1 MHLHMI
7 CKMADSLNAI
17 TDATTAAGANQI
29 GGITFSVSDTKQQEV
44 RDGLVTAA
52 IADASSKADK
62 LASNMGVKVVGVQT
76 ASVSEGALY
85 GRYIHHLRPEQQFLH
100 QFSQVRQQFPYP
112 YK

>member
-62 LASNMGVKVVGVQT
+62 LASNLGVKVVGVQT
-76 ASVSEGALY
+76 ASVSEGHYTAAIFTIY
-85 GRYIHHLRPEQQFLH
+85 ARSSSFYTNSAR
-100 QFSQVRQQFPYP
+100 
-112 YK
+112 